1 MTLEKQRRD
10 EFRIILCIIAGLLI
24 SVNLRT
30 FVHTGGLLPGGFSGL
45 TLLIQSIF
53 REFLGITIFYGPLYI
68 FLNLFPIIISYF
80 KIGKKFT
87 IYSCITILLVAVV
100 TDFIPEIVIT
110 YDILLISVFGGIVNG
125 FAVIL
130 CLYAGATSGG
140 TDFISIYISEKFGID
155 AWNYILI
162 FNAVLLICDGFLF
175 GWNKALYSIIFQF
188 TSTQVINLG
197 YKRYKKFTLFIVT
210 DLPEEVVDVIDRLT
224 NHGATEMDVMG
235 THKNTPRNMIYSVID
250 ADELKLVEQAIK
262 EVDPAAFINVVRT
275 EQIQGRYYMR
285 PND

>member
-53 REFLGITIFYGPLYI
+53 QEFLGITIFYGPLYI